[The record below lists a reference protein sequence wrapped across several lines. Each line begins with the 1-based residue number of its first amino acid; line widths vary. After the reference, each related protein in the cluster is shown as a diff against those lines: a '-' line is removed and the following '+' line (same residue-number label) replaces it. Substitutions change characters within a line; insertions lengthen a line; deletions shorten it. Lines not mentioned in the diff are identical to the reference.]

1 MLRFLQWA
9 LAAAV
14 FAASAA
20 AAPYLGHPQAPDR
33 LSIDFSQANPV
44 IELKSV
50 LAPYHAPTG
59 SERDGSLWYMMT
71 AVNEAPRPVTR
82 ILLASEPP
90 NVSLHFFP
98 RRGRPEIRQVASSDS
113 GITVERARAFA
124 RHAYKITI
132 PPATSAALAIRVAN
146 ADIRPSVMAW
156 TEPALV
162 AHNRQ
167 LAIFL
172 AAVAGLIAAALA
184 IMAGV
189 AIMTAHPAPRWAALI
204 LLAIFLARI
213 QAGGALDT
221 GWVSAVGGPYGLSA
235 MLMGLALAAALR
247 LTDLVVPVTDLWPQA
262 EAWRKWGL
270 LGLVGLALLAF
281 VGVPGATVLM
291 EFAVVVGTASI
302 AAYLVH
308 RGRLGA
314 QAARVLAPS
323 AAVFALVAAVAA
335 VIALGGMAGNPM
347 APAVIGG
354 FAAAGAV
361 LLSLAVAGG
370 EGIAILPF
378 SRATASPATAPVAA
392 ASEPVAAPSEARAEA
407 TDAATSAMLQAI
419 GASHQGVFDLEFKPA
434 TLRLSKDAAALIG
447 LSSETAMPHD
457 TWIARVHAD
466 DRQVYKEALAD
477 YRAHPGLAFRIEFRV
492 KSESGRYPWFELRAT
507 MLGEGGEASRCLG
520 LMADVTTRKELEA
533 ALQDRTLHD
542 PLTGLGNRVALIEEL
557 ERQGSR
563 LADLA
568 FALLDIDRFKSIHA
582 SLGDAGGDEMLAGI
596 AARLKA
602 RFASIAKVYRVGG
615 DAFALVVPDAAN
627 RCASIGGEL
636 VDLCGTPFLVAGR
649 NVFAAVSVGV
659 AAGRDAED
667 PLDLLKNA
675 ELALIQAKR
684 QGGGCARVFARDM
697 EALARGDAVALETD
711 LRRGLADNQFTVYY
725 QPIMRLTDGSVA
737 GFEALLRWRHPEK
750 GLISPADFIAH
761 SEETGL
767 IVSLGRF
774 VLEKTAGD
782 LADWQRFFP
791 LDPPLFAT
799 VNVSRRQLRDDN
811 LGSSLKALLSTGHL
825 HPGTFKL
832 EITES
837 VVEGGEEVKQALER
851 LRSLGAGLAIDD
863 FGTGLSTLSQLK
875 DLPFETVKIDK
886 SFFARPGGTAGEK
899 DGAVV
904 VGSIVALAHELKRS
918 VVAEGVEQERDA
930 VWLKEIGCEYA
941 QGFYF
946 SPPMPATEVL
956 KFIARR
962 FKVPEVRPLPPQAAM
977 PSGSAGVG

>member
-1 MLRFLQWA
+1 VLKFLQGILA
-9 LAAAV
+9 LAALG
-14 FAASAA
+14 ASAVL
-20 AAPYLGHPQAPDR
+20 AAPYVGHPQAPDR
-33 LSIDFSQANPV
+33 LSIDFSQGAAV
-44 IELKSV
+44 IELKGV
-50 LAPYHAPTG
+50 LSPYHAPSG
-59 SERDGSLWYMMT
+59 SEKDGSLWYMMT

-82 ILLASEPP
+82 ILVAAEPP
-90 NVSLHFFP
+90 NISLHFFP

-113 GITVERARAFA
+113 GISVERARAFA
-124 RHAYKITI
+124 RHAYRVTI
-132 PPATSAALAIRVAN
+132 PPATSAALAIRIAN
-146 ADIRPSVMAW
+146 ADARPSILAW

-189 AIMTAHPAPRWAALI
+189 AIMTGHPAPRWAALT
-204 LLAIFLARI
+204 LFAIFLARL
-213 QAGGALDT
+213 QAAGALDG
-221 GWVSAVGGPYGLSA
+221 GWMSAVGGPYGLSA
-235 MLMGLALAAALR
+235 MLAGLALAAALR
-247 LTDLVVPVTDLWPQA
+247 LADIVVPVSDLWPQA
-262 EAWRKWGL
+262 EPWRKWGPL
-270 LGLVGLALLAF
+270 ALVGLSLLAF

-291 EFAVVVGTASI
+291 EFAVVIGAGAI
-302 AAYLVH
+302 AVYLIH

-314 QAARVLAPS
+314 QAARVMAPS
-323 AAVFALVAAVAA
+323 AAVFALVTAMAA
-335 VIALGGMAGNPM
+335 VIALGGLMGNPM

-378 SRATASPATAPVAA
+378 SRASASPAATAEPPSETATPDVARVAESKDAA
-392 ASEPVAAPSEARAEA
+392 ASPI
-407 TDAATSAMLQAI
+407 LQAVA
-419 GASHQGVFDLEFKPA
+419 ASHQGVFDLSFKPA
-434 TLRLSKDAAALIG
+434 TVRLSKEAASLLG
-447 LSSETAMPHD
+447 LSGETSMPHE
-457 TWIARVHAD
+457 TWLARVHAE
-466 DRQVYKEALAD
+466 DRRVYREALAD

-520 LMADVTTRKELEA
+520 LMADVTTRKEAEA
-533 ALQDRTLHD
+533 AIQDRTLHD

-557 ERQGSR
+557 ESQGPR
-563 LADLA
+563 LAGLA
-568 FALLDIDRFKSIHA
+568 FALLDVDRFKSIHA

-596 AARLKA
+596 ASRLKT
-602 RFASIAKVYRVGG
+602 RFESIAKVYRVGG
-615 DAFALVVPDAAN
+615 DAFALAVDDAAD
-627 RCASIGGEL
+627 RCASIGAEL
-636 VDLCGTPFLVAGR
+636 VDLCATPFLVAGR

-659 AAGRDAED
+659 TAGRDAED

-711 LRRGLADNQFTVYY
+711 LRRGLADNQFAVYY
-725 QPIMRLTDGSVA
+725 QPIMRLADGSVA

-750 GLISPADFIAH
+750 GLISPAEFIAH

-811 LGSSLKALLSTGHL
+811 LGACLKSVLATGHL

-851 LRSLGAGLAIDD
+851 LRALGAGLAIDD

-886 SFFARPGGTAGEK
+886 SFFARPGGTAAEK
-899 DGAVV
+899 DAAVV
-904 VGSIVALAHELKRS
+904 IGSIVALAHELKRS

-930 VWLKEIGCEYA
+930 VWLREIGCEYA

-946 SPPMPATEVL
+946 SPPMPAADVL
-956 KFIARR
+956 RFIANR
-962 FKVPEVRPLPPQAAM
+962 FKLPEVRVPAQSA
-977 PSGSAGVG
+977 SGASSMG

>member
-1 MLRFLQWA
+1 VLKFLQRVLAVAALSASAA
-9 LAAAV
+9 LAA
-14 FAASAA
+14 
-20 AAPYLGHPQAPDR
+20 PYVGHPQSPDR
-33 LSIDFSQANPV
+33 LSIDFAQPSAV
-44 IELKSV
+44 VELKGV
-50 LAPYHAPTG
+50 LSPYHAPSG
-59 SERDGSLWYMMT
+59 SEKDGSLWYMMT

-82 ILLASEPP
+82 ILVAAEPP
-90 NVSLHFFP
+90 NISLHFFP

-113 GITVERARAFA
+113 GISVERARAFA
-124 RHAYKITI
+124 RHAYRVTI

-146 ADIRPSVMAW
+146 ADARPSVLAW

-162 AHNRQ
+162 AHSRQ

-189 AIMTAHPAPRWAALI
+189 AIMTGHPAPRWAALT
-204 LLAIFLARI
+204 LFAIFLARL
-213 QAGGALDT
+213 QAAGALDG

-235 MLMGLALAAALR
+235 MLAGLALAAALR
-247 LTDLVVPVTDLWPQA
+247 LTDIVAPVTDLWPQA
-262 EAWRKWGL
+262 EPWRKWGPL
-270 LGLVGLALLAF
+270 ALVGLSLLAF

-291 EFAVVVGTASI
+291 EFAVVIGAGAI
-302 AAYLVH
+302 AVYLIH

-314 QAARVLAPS
+314 QAARVMAPS
-323 AAVFALVAAVAA
+323 AAVFALVTAMAG
-335 VIALGGMAGNPM
+335 VIALGGLMGNPM

-378 SRATASPATAPVAA
+378 SRASAA
-392 ASEPVAAPSEARAEA
+392 ADSAEA
-407 TDAATSAMLQAI
+407 LAAQPAAAVPTERGDTTHAAVSPVLQAI
-419 GASHQGVFDLEFKPA
+419 AASHQGVFDFSFRPA
-434 TLRLSKDAAALIG
+434 TVLLSKEAASLIG
-447 LSSETAMPHD
+447 LSGETALPHEA
-457 TWIARVHAD
+457 WLARVHAE
-466 DRQVYKEALAD
+466 DRRVYREALAD

-520 LMADVTTRKELEA
+520 LMADVTTRKEAEA
-533 ALQDRTLHD
+533 AIQDRTLHD

-557 ERQGSR
+557 ESQGPR
-563 LADLA
+563 LSGLA
-568 FALLDIDRFKSIHA
+568 FALLDVDRFKSIHA

-596 AARLKA
+596 ASRLKT
-602 RFASIAKVYRVGG
+602 RFESIAKVYRVGG
-615 DAFALVVPDAAN
+615 DAFALAVEDAAD
-627 RCASIGGEL
+627 RCASIGAEL
-636 VDLCGTPFLVAGR
+636 VDLCATPFLVAGR

-659 AAGRDAED
+659 TAGRDAED

-711 LRRGLADNQFTVYY
+711 LRRGLADNQFAVYY
-725 QPIMRLTDGSVA
+725 QPIMRLADGSVA

-750 GLISPADFIAH
+750 GLISPAEFIAH

-811 LGSSLKALLSTGHL
+811 LGSCLKSVLANGHL
-825 HPGTFKL
+825 HPGSFKL

-851 LRSLGAGLAIDD
+851 LRAMGAGLAIDD

-886 SFFARPGGTAGEK
+886 SFFARPGGTAAEK
-899 DGAVV
+899 DAAVV
-904 VGSIVALAHELKRS
+904 IGSIVALAHELKRS

-930 VWLKEIGCEYA
+930 VWLREIGCEYA

-946 SPPMPATEVL
+946 SPPMPAADVL
-956 KFIARR
+956 RFIANR
-962 FKVPEVRPLPPQAAM
+962 FKLPEVRVPAQSA
-977 PSGSAGVG
+977 SGASGMG

>member
-1 MLRFLQWA
+1 MLKFLQGVLA
-9 LAAAV
+9 LAALS
-14 FAASAA
+14 ASAVL
-20 AAPYLGHPQAPDR
+20 AAPYVGHPQAPDR
-33 LSIDFSQANPV
+33 LSIDFSQPSAV
-44 IELKSV
+44 VELKGV
-50 LAPYHAPTG
+50 LSPYHAPSG
-59 SERDGSLWYMMT
+59 SEKDGSLWYMMT

-82 ILLASEPP
+82 ILVAAEPP
-90 NVSLHFFP
+90 NISLHFFP

-113 GITVERARAFA
+113 GISVERARAFA
-124 RHAYKITI
+124 RHAYRVTI

-146 ADIRPSVMAW
+146 ADARPSILAW

-189 AIMTAHPAPRWAALI
+189 AIMTGHPAPRWAALT
-204 LLAIFLARI
+204 LFAIFLARL
-213 QAGGALDT
+213 QAAGALDG

-235 MLMGLALAAALR
+235 MLAGLALAAALR
-247 LTDLVVPVTDLWPQA
+247 LTDIVVPVTDLWPQA
-262 EAWRKWGL
+262 EPWRKWGPL
-270 LGLVGLALLAF
+270 ALVGLSLLAF

-291 EFAVVVGTASI
+291 EFAVVIGAGAI
-302 AAYLVH
+302 AVYLIH

-314 QAARVLAPS
+314 QAARVMAPS
-323 AAVFALVAAVAA
+323 AAVFALVTAMAA
-335 VIALGGMAGNPM
+335 VIALGGLLGNPM

-378 SRATASPATAPVAA
+378 SRAPAA
-392 ASEPVAAPSEARAEA
+392 ADSTETLVAQPAAAVA
-407 TDAATSAMLQAI
+407 TERGDTHDAAVSPVLQAI
-419 GASHQGVFDLEFKPA
+419 AASHQGVFDLSFKPA
-434 TLRLSKDAAALIG
+434 TVRLSKEAASLIG
-447 LSSETAMPHD
+447 LSGETVLPHEA
-457 TWIARVHAD
+457 WLARVHAE
-466 DRQVYKEALAD
+466 DRRVYREALND

-507 MLGEGGEASRCLG
+507 MLGEGGEAARCLG
-520 LMADVTTRKELEA
+520 LMADVTTRKEAEA
-533 ALQDRTLHD
+533 AQQDRTLHD
-542 PLTGLGNRVALIEEL
+542 SLTGLGNRVALIEEL
-557 ERQGSR
+557 ESQGPR
-563 LADLA
+563 LANLA
-568 FALLDIDRFKSIHA
+568 FALLDVDRFKSIHA
-582 SLGDAGGDEMLAGI
+582 SLGDAGGDEMLAGM
-596 AARLKA
+596 AARLKT
-602 RFASIAKVYRVGG
+602 RFESIAKVYRVGG
-615 DAFALVVPDAAN
+615 DAFALAVDDAAD
-627 RCASIGGEL
+627 RCASIGAEL
-636 VDLCGTPFLVAGR
+636 VDLCATPFLVAGR

-659 AAGRDAED
+659 TAGRDAED
-667 PLDLLKNA
+667 PLDLVKNA

-711 LRRGLADNQFTVYY
+711 LRRGLADNQFAVYY
-725 QPIMRLTDGSVA
+725 QPIMRLADGSVA

-750 GLISPADFIAH
+750 GLISPTEFIAH

-811 LGSSLKALLSTGHL
+811 LGACLKSVLATGHL

-837 VVEGGEEVKQALER
+837 VVEGGEEMKQALER
-851 LRSLGAGLAIDD
+851 LRAMGAGLAIDD

-886 SFFARPGGTAGEK
+886 SFFARPGGTAAEK
-899 DGAVV
+899 DAAVV
-904 VGSIVALAHELKRS
+904 IGSIVALAHELKRS

-930 VWLKEIGCEYA
+930 VWLREIGCEYA

-946 SPPMPATEVL
+946 SPPMPAADVL
-956 KFIARR
+956 RFIANR
-962 FKVPEVRPLPPQAAM
+962 FKLPEVRVPLQSA
-977 PSGSAGVG
+977 SGASGMG